1 MRALLV
7 LALVAVAADARAGAT
22 CMVQSGAPNG
32 ITYSICTDSAIPAT
46 IYLAKVDLTNSAI
59 ELFATPQEQRG
70 KTTSAYAS
78 AIGAALAI
86 NGDAFS
92 VADFTPRGLA
102 IGDSVQWSN
111 TADDTTSAVFFLLR
125 VGERTQAGVVPPED
139 ITTVADLPPGT
150 EGAVSGRPLL
160 VRSGQVVSNFDC
172 NDPVAI
178 ACERAP
184 RSAVGVSADGNTMWL
199 ATVDGWQQSSAGMT
213 AAELAAFMKGRGA
226 DMAMALDG
234 GSSSTLVLS
243 GAVVNHPSD
252 GVERAVANQIGVR
265 SGTLAPGEMI
275 GVVCENTVVPCGG
288 VIIGAT
294 VTLDDGRKMLT
305 TSPNGTFD
313 FANITPRLA
322 CVTVKM
328 AGYLTKKQCRQVPS
342 NQQVY
347 NSVALLPGSDSPPDA
362 GAPDAPGAQQD
373 AAAPGDDGGGGG
385 GGDAGNPEQ
394 GPGGGCCDAGGDRP
408 DLALVVVVAW
418 FLTRRRVTLA

>member
-7 LALVAVAADARAGAT
+7 LALVAAAADARADAT
-22 CMVQSGAPNG
+22 CTVQSGAPNG

-46 IYLAKVDLTNSAI
+46 LYLAKVDLTNSAI
-59 ELFATPQEQRG
+59 ELFATTQEQRG

-78 AIGAALAI
+78 AVGAALAI
-86 NGDAFS
+86 NGDAFG

-125 VGERTQAGVVPPED
+125 LGERTQAGVVPPED

-199 ATVDGWQQSSAGMT
+199 AAVDGWQQSSAGMT

-265 SGTLAPGEMI
+265 SGTLAPGEML
-275 GVVCENTVVPCGG
+275 GDVCLNTVAPCDTK
-288 VIIGAT
+288 ISGAK
-294 VTLDDGRKMLT
+294 VTLDDGRSQT
-305 TSPNGTFD
+305 TDTTGTFD
-313 FANITPRLA
+313 FNGITPRYA
-322 CVTVKM
+322 CITVRKS
-328 AGYLTKKQCRQVPS
+328 GYLTKKQCRQVPS
-342 NQQVY
+342 NGQIY
-347 NSVALLPGSDSPPDA
+347 NSVALVSGTDGPPDA
-362 GAPDAPGAQQD
+362 GTPDAPGAQQD
-373 AAAPGDDGGGGG
+373 AATPGGDGGGGA